1 MDLPEV
7 IDTRTDEEIKDQEG
21 ENIVEVK
28 PPTKPDEIFVK
39 SKKPSPS
46 LEVKKVSIKEEKEEI
61 TPPKED
67 RDRSNAPNPNKND
80 AVAFDKPKEE
90 KPKRKK
96 RVMSEKQLEA
106 LRIGRE
112 RSLATRKA
120 RAEEKNKKKAEINR
134 LKTAKLD
141 HTLNKLKNENIIIE
155 EEKKPAPVKTT
166 ETKKYYQVSE
176 DELKNISSKAINDY
190 EVLRKARKAKKKEKE
205 EEEKQIE
212 EIQQQVRRYS
222 HTYSLF

>member
-28 PPTKPDEIFVK
+28 SPTKPDEIFVK
-39 SKKPSPS
+39 SKKLSPS

-61 TPPKED
+61 TPPKEEK
-67 RDRSNAPNPNKND
+67 PKEE
-80 AVAFDKPKEE
+80 KPKEE